1 MSKKRLLNI
10 LKCLIIIIAICFT
23 SQNKNS
29 EEKYL
34 RNLELTLS
42 DIIEFPV
49 GSLPDEVNTIPVPQ
63 SSSPQSSS
71 PITTNST
78 TPDNSTVIPHK
89 KAKSS
94 SGLSTGGI
102 VAIVIPCVAALL
114 GIGAITAFCRS
125 PPTPPIQQDF
135 PVNYMEASLDKF
147 TAPMQEV
154 VVQQPVPVQPVQMV
168 QNVPVQPVQVVEESP
183 VQQIQTFQQAPQQMA
198 LVQEVVH
205 QPVQFVEHV
214 PVLEQVPVTE
224 QVPVIDQGIAAQN
237 MAHQI
242 GPVEQHVIHVPDPN
256 AII

>member
-10 LKCLIIIIAICFT
+10 LKYLIIIIAICFT

-63 SSSPQSSS
+63 SSSP
-71 PITTNST
+71 IT
-78 TPDNSTVIPHK
+78 TPDNSTVIPLK
-89 KAKSS
+89 KDKS

-114 GIGAITAFCRS
+114 GIGAIAAFCRS

-147 TAPMQEV
+147 NAPMQEV

-183 VQQIQTFQQAPQQMA
+183 VQQIQTLQQAPQQMA

-224 QVPVIDQGIAAQN
+224 QVPVIDQGIPAQN